1 MAVNYDVYGRPE
13 QWVDC
18 YYQQTALTDKNKK
31 AWFGGTTNQTQL
43 RGAVNQNKLSYNN
56 PVDKSIVFCGI
67 GSESA
72 LSHISYIG
80 KDPDNPIR
88 AKVLETQDFDVS
100 NYAFFE
106 KTNQYGTQTTDA
118 ITYFRT
124 DHLNRVAWVSDID
137 TDWNIAPY
145 LEPYTSIN
153 PHNIALSIRVI
164 CGANNVGSNVQNL
177 VLKEYMTR
185 HNEFP
190 FVFSVYGSPCFGVS
204 GNRSFNAGKGTA
216 PSGCKYL
223 SIQLLDNMTIPS
235 KNIDNQCFFWT
246 EPIYYMGF
254 SQNRTPSIILS
265 NDVIYTFRTTAEGKN
280 HIVINGENVAIEY
293 YDNLIEDILKT
304 AACFGLYFTTDENNL
319 PSMSNTSDDM
329 YIGILD
335 ENGIGH
341 GQYLKGADTVRAPQA
356 ANDFKD
362 MFSLG
367 YDPQSQYID
376 YDSTPHY
383 GTASYESINK
393 MYALTGTQV
402 LQIMAE
408 LSNAMSAI
416 PSGMEETDYSTG
428 TFLTNNPIDCIV
440 SLRKY
445 PVYNTAK
452 NTSESYP
459 VMFGGYESQISAP
472 YAKNVQVFRF
482 DFTGS
487 KAFTDVF
494 NNSFLDRETYT
505 TAELYIPFCGTV
517 KLSCDEF
524 INHAIGVRLV
534 LDYRTGSALAYIER
548 DDIPLMSVGGDM
560 GLDIPLTGVQT
571 QTLANTIRRN
581 AANLKQA
588 QISAVQA
595 ASGGATMSGGDNPL
609 QLVGGMINIAN
620 RIGNV
625 NKALLSNEVASYSL
639 HHTEIPFKSI
649 STGDAV
655 TGMSGEWCCR
665 LSITRPV
672 LSPDFDPETYGK
684 TIGYAC
690 LKQGKV
696 SDFTGLT
703 VGTIDLTGINAPAE
717 VKTMIQAAFKQGVY
731 L

>member
-1 MAVNYDVYGRPE
+1 MAVNYDVYGQPTS
-13 QWVDC
+13 WLNAF
-18 YYQQTALTDKNKK
+18 YQQNEITNKNKI
-31 AWFGGTTNQTQL
+31 ANFGSGDKTLSSGVTN
-43 RGAVNQNKLSYNN
+43 GKLSYTEPIDN
-56 PVDKSIVFCGI
+56 SLSYCGL
-67 GSESA
+67 GTESA
-72 LSHISYIG
+72 MSHVAIMGYADG
-80 KDPDNPIR
+80 ERKLLNYNDR
-88 AKVLETQDFDVS
+88 QVS
-100 NYAFFE
+100 NFAFFE
-106 KTNQYGTQTTDA
+106 KSTTTNYTQTDFLF
-118 ITYFRT
+118 INL
-124 DHLNRVAWVSDID
+124 LNRTCWTENMATAFND
-137 TDWNIAPY
+137 TVDLSP
-145 LEPYTSIN
+145 LTVVN
-153 PHNIALSIRVI
+153 PHNIILYATIEGKADLSHSWTTASLDYVMNNIESLNWRYFNKVKLTAYF
-164 CGANNVGSNVQNL
+164 GNNTDNVSFSTTAGYLPMPANNNPFIIGLLDKYSCPDKNVEFNMYHGVNDSNVVFGFINQNDITTDTDL
-177 VLKEYMTR
+177 INIAYITESAKPHLKI
-185 HNEFP
+185 
-190 FVFSVYGSPCFGVS
+190 S
-204 GNRSFNAGKGTA
+204 GQQA
-216 PSGCKYL
+216 Y
-223 SIQLLDNMTIPS
+223 
-235 KNIDNQCFFWT
+235 
-246 EPIYYMGF
+246 
-254 SQNRTPSIILS
+254 
-265 NDVIYTFRTTAEGKN
+265 
-280 HIVINGENVAIEY
+280 IEY
-293 YDNLIEDILKT
+293 YEGMFEDILKT
-304 AACFGLYFTTDENNL
+304 IACFGLYFTGNATVAAAGDLTN
-319 PSMSNTSDDM
+319 SKM
-329 YIGILD
+329 YIGLLD
-335 ENGIGH
+335 SDGIGH
-341 GQYLKGADTVRAPQA
+341 GDYLQGADTVRAPQA
-356 ANDFKD
+356 VNDFTD
-362 MFSLG
+362 MHTSG
-367 YDPQSQYID
+367 YDPSKPYIE

-402 LQIMAE
+402 LQIMSE
-408 LSNAMSAI
+408 LSDAMSAI
-416 PSGMEETDYSTG
+416 PSGMEETNYSTG

-452 NTSESYP
+452 NTSETYP

-482 DFTGS
+482 EFTGS
-487 KAFTDVF
+487 KAFISNFD
-494 NNSFLDRETYT
+494 NSFLDREPYT
-505 TAELYIPFCGTV
+505 TADLYIPFCGTV

-524 INHAIGVRLV
+524 INHDIGVRLV

-548 DDIPLMSVGGDM
+548 DGIPQMSIGGDM

-571 QTLANTIRRN
+571 QTLASTIRRN

-690 LKQGKV
+690 LKQGKIKKDGV
-696 SDFTGLT
+696 LQFTGLT
-703 VGTIDLTGINAPAE
+703 VGTIDLTGVNAPAE

>member
-1 MAVNYDVYGRPE
+1 MAVNYDVYGQPTS
-13 QWVDC
+13 WLNAF
-18 YYQQTALTDKNKK
+18 YQQNEITNKNKI
-31 AWFGGTTNQTQL
+31 ANFGSGDKTLSSGVTNG
-43 RGAVNQNKLSYNN
+43 RLSYTEPIDN
-56 PVDKSIVFCGI
+56 SLSYCGL
-67 GSESA
+67 GTESA
-72 LSHISYIG
+72 MSHVAIMGYADG
-80 KDPDNPIR
+80 ERK
-88 AKVLETQDFDVS
+88 LL
-100 NYAFFE
+100 NYNDRPVTNFAFFE
-106 KTNQYGTQTTDA
+106 KSTTTNYTLPDF
-118 ITYFRT
+118 ININV
-124 DHLNRVAWVSDID
+124 LNRICWVNNMD
-137 TDWNIAPY
+137 TAFNDTVDLSP
-145 LEPYTSIN
+145 LTLVN
-153 PHNIALSIRVI
+153 PHNIILFAEIEGKADLSH
-164 CGANNVGSNVQNL
+164 SW
-177 VLKEYMTR
+177 T
-185 HNEFP
+185 
-190 FVFSVYGSPCFGVS
+190 
-204 GNRSFNAGKGTA
+204 NAGLDYVMNNIGSLGWQYFKCVKLKAYFGNNTDNVPYSATA
-216 PSGCKYL
+216 GYSPLPSNNTPFIIG
-223 SIQLLDNMTIPS
+223 LLDKYSCPDKNVEFSMYHGVNKSNIVFGFIAQNDIATDTNLLNIAYIP
-235 KNIDNQCFFWT
+235 
-246 EPIYYMGF
+246 
-254 SQNRTPSIILS
+254 
-265 NDVIYTFRTTAEGKN
+265 
-280 HIVINGENVAIEY
+280 ENAKPHLKISGQQAYIEY
-293 YDNLIEDILKT
+293 YDGMFEDILKT
-304 AACFGLYFTTDENNL
+304 IACFGLYFTGNATVAANGDLTN
-319 PSMSNTSDDM
+319 SKM
-329 YIGILD
+329 YIGLLD
-335 ENGIGH
+335 SDGIGH
-341 GQYLKGADTVRAPQA
+341 GDYLRGVDTVRAPQA
-356 ANDFKD
+356 ANDFTD
-362 MFSLG
+362 MHNSG
-367 YDPQSQYID
+367 YDPSKPYIE

-402 LQIMAE
+402 LQIMTE

-445 PVYNTAK
+445 PVYNVAK
-452 NTSESYP
+452 NTEESYP

-472 YAKNVQVFRF
+472 YAKSVQVFRF
-482 DFTGS
+482 EFTGS
-487 KAFTDVF
+487 KAFTSVF
-494 NNSFLDRETYT
+494 DNSFLDRESYT
-505 TAELYIPFCGTV
+505 TAVLYIPFCGTV

-524 INHAIGVRLV
+524 INHVIGVRLV

-548 DDIPLMSVGGDM
+548 DGIPQMSVGGDM

-595 ASGGATMSGGDNPL
+595 ASGGATMSSGDNPL

-672 LSPDFDPETYGK
+672 LSPDFDPNTYGK

>member
-1 MAVNYDVYGRPE
+1 MAVNYDVYGQPTS
-13 QWVDC
+13 WSDAFF
-18 YYQQTALTDKNKK
+18 QQAQITNKNKL
-31 AWFGGTTNQTQL
+31 ASFGTGLKTLSEGVTA
-43 RGAVNQNKLSYNN
+43 GKLSYDS
-56 PVDKSIVFCGI
+56 PIDKSLSYCGL
-67 GSESA
+67 GTESA
-72 LSHISYIG
+72 MSHVVYCG
-80 KDPDNPIR
+80 LHDNAFQAYDSTDR
-88 AKVLETQDFDVS
+88 DVT
-100 NYAFFE
+100 NFAFFE
-106 KTNQYGTQTTDA
+106 KQTNTDYLSQEN
-118 ITYFRT
+118 IW
-124 DHLNRVAWVSDID
+124 LNELDRVAWSENMSA
-137 TDWNIAPY
+137 DWNYTKDLI
-145 LEPYTSIN
+145 PYTVVN
-153 PHNIALSIRVI
+153 PHNMILVIFLSVSNGDGVYYDMTLEYFIRTFSQYNWTRISRVKLTPYFGNSADGVSWSASAGYNPTPQGHLI
-164 CGANNVGSNVQNL
+164 NLGILDEYVVSAKNKRFYMYENPTFEWIPFGFVGANSIGSLTDTNL
-177 VLKEYMTR
+177 VYMCYIPESAKSHIKYDNTHR
-185 HNEFP
+185 EF
-190 FVFSVYGSPCFGVS
+190 Y
-204 GNRSFNAGKGTA
+204 
-216 PSGCKYL
+216 
-223 SIQLLDNMTIPS
+223 
-235 KNIDNQCFFWT
+235 
-246 EPIYYMGF
+246 
-254 SQNRTPSIILS
+254 
-265 NDVIYTFRTTAEGKN
+265 
-280 HIVINGENVAIEY
+280 IEY
-293 YDNLIEDILKT
+293 YNGIEEDILKT
-304 AACFGLYFTTDENNL
+304 VACFGLYFSTTTNDIGNL
-319 PSMSNTSDDM
+319 TNEYT

-335 ENGIGH
+335 SDGIGH
-341 GQYLKGADTVRAPQA
+341 GDYLQGADTVRAPQA
-356 ANDFKD
+356 ADDFTD
-362 MFSLG
+362 MHTVG
-367 YDPQSQYID
+367 YDPSKPYID

-383 GTASYESINK
+383 GTASYESINR
-393 MYALTGTQV
+393 MYALTGQQV
-402 LQIMAE
+402 LQVMSE
-408 LSNAMSAI
+408 LSDAMSAI
-416 PSGMEETDYSTG
+416 PSGMDETEYSTG
-428 TFLTNNPIDCIV
+428 TFLTSNPIDCIV

-452 NTSESYP
+452 NTSETYP

-487 KAFTDVF
+487 KAFISNFD
-494 NNSFLDRETYT
+494 NSFLDREPYT

-524 INHAIGVRLV
+524 INHAIGIRLV

-548 DDIPLMSVGGDM
+548 DGIPQMSIGGDM
-560 GLDIPLTGVQT
+560 GIDIPLTGVQT

-581 AANLKQA
+581 VANLKQA

-595 ASGGATMSGGDNPL
+595 ASGGATISGGDNPL

-625 NKALLSNEVASYSL
+625 NKALLSSEVANYSL

-703 VGTIDLTGINAPAE
+703 VGTIDLTGINAPVE